1 MAQSL
6 HASVCPKL
14 EVITMVSIP
23 QVPEQTLV
31 TIAQMIAPR
40 LKTIVVVRGACGL
53 LSSTDNNDPIMIP
66 VSGTGYGSEA
76 TTEDEDV
83 NDGDDKGVTKNDK
96 GVYDE
101 DTTAVRYDST
111 PAKNEKSVTT
121 KNEKGVTAK
130 NEKGVTAKNDNN
142 TPAKNEKST
151 PAKNDKSVTA
161 KSDKSV
167 TAKNDKS
174 TPVQRVMQKRV
185 EYDTNGVTV
194 SIDVEK
200 DVANHR
206 VVLRVQ
212 KRGKPESYSR
222 NPEGDVRAVGVYG
235 SLQFPLVF
243 SSRDQVA
250 DVISQAELVT
260 PRWAFHRRYWR
271 CTACRARRRARSAST
286 TACRCTSRCPR
297 QPSTRA
303 TPCSSSSARRTSSPS
318 PRARRTA
325 RCPVR
330 STSLC

>member
-40 LKTIVVVRGACGL
+40 LRTIIVLRGAWGL
-53 LSSTDNNDPIMIP
+53 FSCSDNNDPIAIP
-66 VSGTGYGSEA
+66 IMEPCSRCAAAMQEEEDMSDEGAAVHSEA
-76 TTEDEDV
+76 E
-83 NDGDDKGVTKNDK
+83 
-96 GVYDE
+96 
-101 DTTAVRYDST
+101 
-111 PAKNEKSVTT
+111 AKNEKSVT
-121 KNEKGVTAK
+121 
-130 NEKGVTAKNDNN
+130 
-142 TPAKNEKST
+142 
-151 PAKNDKSVTA
+151 AKNDKSVTA
-161 KSDKSV
+161 KNEKSV
-167 TAKNDKS
+167 TAKNDKDTPTKNDKS
-174 TPVQRVMQKRV
+174 TSVQRVMQKRV

-222 NPEGDVRAVGVYG
+222 NPEGDVRAIGVYG

-260 PRWAFHRRYWR
+260 PRWAFHRRCWR
-271 CTACRARRRARSAST
+271 CTACRAYRRARSAST
-286 TACRCTSRCPR
+286 MVCRCTSRCPR
-297 QPSTRA
+297 RPSTRA
-303 TPCSSSSARRTSSPS
+303 TRCSSSSARRPSSPS

-325 RCPVR
+325 RCPTR

>member
-40 LKTIVVVRGACGL
+40 LRTIIVLRGDWGL
-53 LSSTDNNDPIMIP
+53 FSCSDNNDPIAIP
-66 VSGTGYGSEA
+66 IMEPCSRCAAAMQEEEGMSDEGAAVHSEA
-76 TTEDEDV
+76 E
-83 NDGDDKGVTKNDK
+83 
-96 GVYDE
+96 
-101 DTTAVRYDST
+101 A
-111 PAKNEKSVTT
+111 

-130 NEKGVTAKNDNN
+130 NEKGVTAKNEKN
-142 TPAKNEKST
+142 TPAKNEKNT
-151 PAKNDKSVTA
+151 PAKNDKNTP
-161 KSDKSV
+161 
-167 TAKNDKS
+167 AKNDKNTPAKNDKN
-174 TPVQRVMQKRV
+174 TPVQRVLRKRV

-194 SIDVEK
+194 NIDVEK

-212 KRGKPESYSR
+212 KRGKPESYAR
-222 NPEGDVRAVGVYG
+222 NPEGDVRAIGVYG

-260 PRWAFHRRYWR
+260 PRWAFHRRCWR
-271 CTACRARRRARSAST
+271 CTAWRAGRRARSAST

-297 QPSTRA
+297 RPSTRA
-303 TPCSSSSARRTSSPS
+303 TRCSSSSAPRRSSPS
-318 PRARRTA
+318 PRARRAA
-325 RCPVR
+325 RCPAR
-330 STSLC
+330 STSVC

>member
-40 LKTIVVVRGACGL
+40 LRTIIVLRGAWGL
-53 LSSTDNNDPIMIP
+53 FSCSDNNDPIAIP
-66 VSGTGYGSEA
+66 IMEPCSRCAAAMQEEEDMSDEGAAVHSEA
-76 TTEDEDV
+76 E
-83 NDGDDKGVTKNDK
+83 
-96 GVYDE
+96 
-101 DTTAVRYDST
+101 
-111 PAKNEKSVTT
+111 AKNEKSVTA
-121 KNEKGVTAK
+121 KNEKSVTAK
-130 NEKGVTAKNDNN
+130 NEKSVTAKNEKSVTAKNEKSVTAKNDKD
-142 TPAKNEKST
+142 TPTKNE
-151 PAKNDKSVTA
+151 KSVTA
-161 KSDKSV
+161 KNEKNV
-167 TAKNDKS
+167 TAKKDKDTPTKNDKS

-222 NPEGDVRAVGVYG
+222 NPEGDVRAIGVYG

-260 PRWAFHRRYWR
+260 PRWAFHRRCWR
-271 CTACRARRRARSAST
+271 CTACRAYRRARSAST
-286 TACRCTSRCPR
+286 MVCRCTSRCPR
-297 QPSTRA
+297 RPSTRA
-303 TPCSSSSARRTSSPS
+303 TPCSSSSARRPSSPS
-318 PRARRTA
+318 PRARRAA
-325 RCPVR
+325 RCPA
-330 STSLC
+330 

>member
-40 LKTIVVVRGACGL
+40 LRTIIVLRGAWGL
-53 LSSTDNNDPIMIP
+53 FSCSDNNDPIAIP
-66 VSGTGYGSEA
+66 IMEPCSRCAAAMQEEEDMSDEGAAVHSEA
-76 TTEDEDV
+76 E
-83 NDGDDKGVTKNDK
+83 
-96 GVYDE
+96 
-101 DTTAVRYDST
+101 
-111 PAKNEKSVTT
+111 AKNEKSVTA
-121 KNEKGVTAK
+121 KNEKSVTAK
-130 NEKGVTAKNDNN
+130 NEKGVTAKNEKSV
-142 TPAKNEKST
+142 TAKNDKDT
-151 PAKNDKSVTA
+151 PTKNDKSVTA
-161 KSDKSV
+161 KNEKSV
-167 TAKNDKS
+167 TAKNDKDTPTKNDKS

-222 NPEGDVRAVGVYG
+222 NPEGDVRAIGVYG

-260 PRWAFHRRYWR
+260 PRWAFHRRCWR
-271 CTACRARRRARSAST
+271 CTACRAYRRARSAST
-286 TACRCTSRCPR
+286 MVCRCTSRCPR
-297 QPSTRA
+297 RPSTRA
-303 TPCSSSSARRTSSPS
+303 TRCSSSSARRPSSPS

-325 RCPVR
+325 RCPTR

>member
-40 LKTIVVVRGACGL
+40 LRTIIVLRGAWGL
-53 LSSTDNNDPIMIP
+53 FSCSDNNDPIAIP
-66 VSGTGYGSEA
+66 IMEPCSRCAAAMQEEEDMSDEGAAVHSE
-76 TTEDEDV
+76 TE
-83 NDGDDKGVTKNDK
+83 
-96 GVYDE
+96 
-101 DTTAVRYDST
+101 A
-111 PAKNEKSVTT
+111 

-130 NEKGVTAKNDNN
+130 NEKSVTAKNDKD
-142 TPAKNEKST
+142 TPT
-151 PAKNDKSVTA
+151 
-161 KSDKSV
+161 
-167 TAKNDKS
+167 KNDKS

-222 NPEGDVRAVGVYG
+222 NPEGDVRAIGVYG

-260 PRWAFHRRYWR
+260 PRWAFHRRCWR
-271 CTACRARRRARSAST
+271 CTACRAYRRARSAST
-286 TACRCTSRCPR
+286 MVCRCTSRCPR
-297 QPSTRA
+297 RPSTRA
-303 TPCSSSSARRTSSPS
+303 TPCSSSSARRPSSPS
-318 PRARRTA
+318 PRARRAA